1 MYASYAFVR
10 HMLLLVAIPVTLVVL
25 IPVSLAWHYG
35 VAYTPPAGIV
45 GAGLQAAG
53 IALMGLG
60 AVLLGSSLYQIAR
73 RGRDE
78 LAPWD
83 PPRRLMIRG
92 PYRRVRNPMLSGVLF
107 LLAGEACVFQSWLYA
122 AIAAGF
128 LTLSLVFV
136 PLLEEP
142 QLEARF
148 GDDYRRYRQHVWR
161 FLPRLRPWNPE
172 AD

>member
-1 MYASYAFVR
+1 MYASYAFLR
-10 HMLLLVAIPVTLVVL
+10 HMLFLVAIPVTLVVV
-25 IPVSLAWHYG
+25 IPLWLAWRYG
-35 VAYTPPAGIV
+35 VAYLPPGSVADTVLQGI
-45 GAGLQAAG
+45 G
-53 IALMGLG
+53 IALMALG
-60 AVLLGSSLYQIAR
+60 TALLGSSLYQIAR

-78 LAPWD
+78 LAAWD

-92 PYRRVRNPMLSGVLF
+92 PYRRVRNPMVSGVLF
-107 LLAGEACVFQSWLYA
+107 LLIGEACLFQSWLYA
-122 AIAAGF
+122 AVAAAF
-128 LTLSLVFV
+128 LTFSLVFV

-148 GDDYRRYRQHVWR
+148 GDDYRRYRRHVWR

>member
-1 MYASYAFVR
+1 MYVSYAFLR
-10 HMLLLVAIPVTLVVL
+10 HMLLLVAIPITLVVL
-25 IPVSLAWHYG
+25 IPFGLAWHYG
-35 VAYTPPAGIV
+35 VAYTPPAGI
-45 GAGLQAAG
+45 ADTALQAMGTAG
-53 IALMGLG
+53 MLLG
-60 AVLLGSSLYQIAR
+60 AALLGTSLYQIAR

-107 LLAGEACVFQSWLYA
+107 LLFGEACLFESWLYA
-122 AIAAGF
+122 AVAAMF
-128 LTLSLVFV
+128 LMVSLVFV

-148 GDDYRRYRQHVWR
+148 GEDYRRYRRHVWR

-172 AD
+172 AE

>member
-1 MYASYAFVR
+1 MYASYAFIR
-10 HMLLLVAIPVTLVVL
+10 TMLLLVAIPVTLVVL
-25 IPVSLAWHYG
+25 MPLWLAWRYG
-35 VAYTPPAGIV
+35 VAYAPPGGITDAV
-45 GAGLQAAG
+45 VQAIG
-53 IALMGLG
+53 IAFMVLG
-60 AVLLGSSLYQIAR
+60 AALLGSSLYQIAR
-73 RGRDE
+73 RARDE

-107 LLAGEACVFQSWLYA
+107 LLVGEACLFQSWLYA
-122 AIAAGF
+122 AVAAVF
-128 LTLSLVFV
+128 LLISLVFV